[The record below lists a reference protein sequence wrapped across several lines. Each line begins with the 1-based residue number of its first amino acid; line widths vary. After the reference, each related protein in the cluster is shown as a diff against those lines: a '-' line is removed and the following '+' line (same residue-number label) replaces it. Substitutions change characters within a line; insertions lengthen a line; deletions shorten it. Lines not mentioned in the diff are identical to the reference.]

1 MQKLLMTLALSVS
14 ASSLVACKSKDPNA
28 ERAEKAAENLAE
40 ARDQAAEAAKKVNEE
55 KKDVVDEQK
64 DVAKEQKDVAA
75 AQNDLAGAQAKV
87 DQARADFV
95 AAAQTQLDS
104 IELRLKEAEQRWGA
118 QRKADIAKLRA
129 QNEELKK
136 LRAEAAN
143 EANADWRATQQ
154 RFDESVKR
162 FDEMFEKTRKDIEDK
177 KK

>member
-14 ASSLVACKSKDPNA
+14 ASALVGCKSKDPNA

-40 ARDQAAEAAKKVNEE
+40 ARDQAAEAAKKVGDEQ
-55 KKDVVDEQK
+55 KDVTDEQK

-95 AAAQTQLDS
+95 SAAQTQLDS
-104 IELRLKEAEQRWGA
+104 IELRLKDAETRWGA
-118 QRKADIAKLRA
+118 PRKGEIAKLRA
-129 QNEELKK
+129 ENENLRK
-136 LRAEAAN
+136 LRAEAADN
-143 EANADWRATQQ
+143 ANADWRATQQ
-154 RFDESVKR
+154 KFDAAVKR
-162 FDEMFEKTRKDIEDK
+162 FDEMFEQTRKDIEDK